1 MTALQKSF
9 GKLEDSMNCCG
20 EAEPVDSWEL
30 PDHDFGIVDIDYQ
43 SQRDFEDDDC
53 GDSCSL

>member
-1 MTALQKSF
+1 VASAIV
-9 GKLEDSMNCCG
+9 
-20 EAEPVDSWEL
+20 AEPVDSWEL